1 MSSRRGQR
9 ELVGLVSGGLFA
21 LGLWLSGMADPGKVL
36 GFLDVTGDWD
46 PTLAFV
52 MAGAVGVHFSW
63 LRLRDGRAV
72 PAADG
77 ATSLPPRSV
86 IDARLLSGAA
96 LFGVG
101 WGMSGYC
108 PGPALVA
115 AAFGRSE
122 ALWFGAAMLGGM
134 ALYGLLQRRAHAP
147 VSVRDSV

>member
-1 MSSRRGQR
+1 MSSPRGQH
-9 ELVGLVSGGLFA
+9 ELIGLASGSLFA

-36 GFLDVTGDWD
+36 GFLDVTGEWD

-63 LRLRDGRAV
+63 LRWRGARAGA
-72 PAADG
+72 AADS
-77 ATSLPPRSV
+77 ASSLPPRSG
-86 IDARLLSGAA
+86 IDARLLGGAT

-122 ALWFGAAMLGGM
+122 ALFFAAAMLGGM
-134 ALYGLLQRRAHAP
+134 VLYGLLQRRAHAP
-147 VSVRDSV
+147 VSIRDSV